1 MSKASQ
7 KGSGKRAD
15 PGSSTSDDQHRDEGD
30 ELYLE
35 LLDRIRV
42 LEDKEQAQTTKMN
55 DLQTQLD
62 QAHLEIFSLRT
73 KVSEFI
79 ESLEY
84 TQKEQDDII
93 ERVETC
99 EEDQIQQ
106 EKELTRQNIY
116 SRRWNLIL
124 HGTEERQDENCTE
137 LVQNAMT
144 TNLKIAPEKSQ
155 AMMFCGV
162 HRLGNKKP
170 NATRPRPVIAR
181 FTCRADMDF
190 VWRQRHFLKESMI
203 KLAEDL
209 PKSIR
214 DVRKKILVLALKK
227 ACQGEG
233 NKASIVGDRLIVN
246 RKRYSANEIP
256 KRWKT
261 DKNTGKENSAQ
272 MES

>member
-1 MSKASQ
+1 MKEALET
-7 KGSGKRAD
+7 K
-15 PGSSTSDDQHRDEGD
+15 
-30 ELYLE
+30 LE

-42 LEDKEQAQTTKMN
+42 LEDKEQAQATKMN

-62 QAHLEIFSLRT
+62 QAHLEISSLWT
-73 KVSEFI
+73 KVSEFK

-99 EEDQIQQ
+99 EEDQIEQ

-124 HGTEERQDENCTE
+124 HGIEERQDENCIE

-155 AMMFCGV
+155 AMTFCGV
-162 HRLGNKKP
+162 HRVGRKRP

-181 FTCRADMDF
+181 FTCRANRDF
-190 VWRQRHFLKESMI
+190 V
-203 KLAEDL
+203 
-209 PKSIR
+209 
-214 DVRKKILVLALKK
+214 
-227 ACQGEG
+227 
-233 NKASIVGDRLIVN
+233 
-246 RKRYSANEIP
+246 
-256 KRWKT
+256 
-261 DKNTGKENSAQ
+261 
-272 MES
+272 